1 MKTLLTVAAIVTAVT
16 GLGTAGRAADAPAP
30 VAPAPAST
38 STVPFEA
45 LFLGLG
51 GSYGS
56 TSFNDPYLYAQ
67 GVSEIS
73 QDGVP
78 VAVGAAGGST
88 YPSLGS
94 DGTLAPIVQFGG
106 FRHFADSNWLWGAK
120 FSYAYLDASSN
131 VANIPVPQSGSF
143 KNLTD
148 DPATGFSGNVVVHSY
163 ESRITH
169 QMSFVPFIG
178 RSFEK
183 LFVYAGAGPTL
194 SQVETNLDGVIGFA
208 AINGTHE
215 NITGT
220 PSNFSSSEWVFGG
233 AATIGVTYFLDTSW
247 FVDINYTYARTASY
261 GSSFSAPFSS
271 STDGYDDVGILSG
284 NYSGSVTTQAVAIS
298 INRAF

>member
-1 MKTLLTVAAIVTAVT
+1 MKTPFTVAAIVTAVIC
-16 GLGTAGRAADAPAP
+16 LGTAGRAADTPAA
-30 VAPAPAST
+30 VAPART
-38 STVPFEA
+38 SNVPFEA

-73 QDGVP
+73 QGGVP

-88 YPSLGS
+88 NPSLGS

-106 FRHFADSNWLWGAK
+106 FRHFTDSNWLWGAK
-120 FSYAYLDASSN
+120 FSYGYLDASSN

-148 DPATGFSGNVVVHSY
+148 DPVTSFSGNVVVHSY

-169 QMSFVPFIG
+169 QMSFVPFLG

-194 SQVETNLDGVIGFA
+194 SQVKTSLDGVIGFA

-220 PSNFSSSEWVFGG
+220 PSNFASSEWVFGG
-233 AATIGVTYFLDTSW
+233 AATVGVTYFLDASW
-247 FVDINYTYARTASY
+247 FVDLNYTYARTASY
-261 GSSFSAPFSS
+261 GSSYSAPFSS
-271 STDGYDDVGILSG
+271 SSDGYDDVGILSG
-284 NYSGSVTTQAVAIS
+284 NYSGGVTTQAVAIS